1 MVLFAVKSPHYAH
14 IGFGKLTESFYLVI
28 VLESSTCVIIVLGDT
43 NHRNPRYSVFTY
55 LHISFV

>member
-1 MVLFAVKSPHYAH
+1 MHTL
-14 IGFGKLTESFYLVI
+14 GLEKLTESFYLVI

-55 LHISFV
+55 LHMSFV